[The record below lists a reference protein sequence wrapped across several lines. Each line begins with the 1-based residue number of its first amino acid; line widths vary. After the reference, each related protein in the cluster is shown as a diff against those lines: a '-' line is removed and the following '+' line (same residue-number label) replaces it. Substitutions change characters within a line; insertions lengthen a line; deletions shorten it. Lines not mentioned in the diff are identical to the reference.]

1 LSGPTENAL
10 QIADKEV
17 DYQHQELL
25 EAVEGYFD
33 SGEFCFDLGQLDFA
47 GVTDFHQ
54 KVLRLCAEIEPGH
67 TLTYGQLAARAG
79 SPLAARAVGGAMAKN
94 RWPLL
99 IPCHRVVGS
108 TGKLTGY
115 SGTGGVGTKAW
126 LLEHEQVAKSME
138 NGFVGLLIWTAM
150 RNLFPTEDLFRR
162 KALIG
167 AGGLRITMA
176 PAFGATLLAE
186 FWRFRGERERTGK
199 SWRRHAA
206 QGRFASAVSLS
217 DQRVSELMDLAL
229 QGIEQEFPNKPS
241 NVMASAEDVLSPK
254 DMHPVFYGC
263 FDWHSS
269 VHGHWLLVRMLKLYP
284 DSSRAKQARNLLN
297 GQLTAEKLQLE
308 AKYFDA
314 KENKSFERMYGGL
327 GYCG

>member
-1 LSGPTENAL
+1 MNATRQIETRLGILLACWTEKGLHSCQFETSSEMRNEGFERNLSGPTENAL

-126 LLEHEQVAKSME
+126 LLEHEQVAKSMKT
-138 NGFVGLLIWTAM
+138 GLL
-150 RNLFPTEDLFRR
+150 
-162 KALIG
+162 
-167 AGGLRITMA
+167 
-176 PAFGATLLAE
+176 AF
-186 FWRFRGERERTGK
+186 
-199 SWRRHAA
+199 
-206 QGRFASAVSLS
+206 
-217 DQRVSELMDLAL
+217 
-229 QGIEQEFPNKPS
+229 
-241 NVMASAEDVLSPK
+241 
-254 DMHPVFYGC
+254 
-263 FDWHSS
+263 
-269 VHGHWLLVRMLKLYP
+269 
-284 DSSRAKQARNLLN
+284 
-297 GQLTAEKLQLE
+297 
-308 AKYFDA
+308 
-314 KENKSFERMYGGL
+314 
-327 GYCG
+327 